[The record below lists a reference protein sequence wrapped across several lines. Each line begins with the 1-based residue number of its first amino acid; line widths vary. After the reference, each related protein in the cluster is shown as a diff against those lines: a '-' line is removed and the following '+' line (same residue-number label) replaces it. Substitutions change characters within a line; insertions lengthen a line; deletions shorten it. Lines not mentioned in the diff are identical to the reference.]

1 MKEVFLFVI
10 FLMVFSLQQLSIS
23 AESNQGVTVSSETAY
38 FVQGRSFKTDVFL
51 ESQVDIVGFQW
62 RFTYDDTVYALKDL
76 DSDFELVENL
86 EPGVI
91 TVNYV
96 NTSEPLNGRS
106 VVLTLTFDVLTAFNF
121 EDERYLLHLDEDY
134 RQEVVTLEGT
144 ANLSVVPQVNYELG
158 AVKRAVLGDVNGDG
172 VVSIIDV
179 AMIQLF
185 LAQAYELSDREKMV
199 ANVTNSSDG
208 EVNLQDVMTMQL
220 YIVGN
225 IQSLEV

>member
-1 MKEVFLFVI
+1 
-10 FLMVFSLQQLSIS
+10 MVFSLQQLSIS